1 MEETKNDVQLSEL
14 CSLIFELIDDYCRA
28 EIRNISSADFYTTLA
43 DDLAEH
49 LYQIFSN
56 IIDAE
61 VASAATKPKPKN
73 KKINEMYF
81 DDLRTLVELVLQ
93 YYQQPE
99 NATKYNFCKVSGKD
113 IIPIIPRQSTFE
125 CSGIYD
131 EKENITATIQCLLKM
146 PQPKQKTAEW
156 YECRNNL
163 ITASNLWKVFGTEN
177 QRASLMAEKMGGG
190 GGSGG
195 DKLGNFADNINST
208 LHWGNKFEPLS
219 VVIYQDKTKTRVGD
233 FGCIIH
239 DKYKFIGA
247 SPDGIVVNE
256 ESPLYGYMLEIKNIV
271 NRDIDGIPKKE
282 YWIQTQIQ
290 METCNLDNCHFV
302 ETRFKMFDSAEIFYT
317 EREKYEYSGVIL
329 YFTKKFVVKICSTS
343 ELESDSVGDGSG
355 GEDDYEKIE
364 NSASSQEFT
373 TKIIKLQSV
382 SSSHS
387 GFSKFSNDDNA
398 AHEKCYKL
406 VEKSSAK
413 FPAKD
418 YSSYNKP
425 YYVYMPIHIVEREQ
439 IDTWIEETKKTLADE
454 YCLVEQQYWYLDEY
468 SCVLIKR
475 NCEWFEAVVP
485 DIQLFWNDCVAAKKC
500 SLLL

>member
-1 MEETKNDVQLSEL
+1 MEETKNDVQPSEL

-28 EIRNISSADFYTTLA
+28 EIRNISSADFYSTLA

-56 IIDAE
+56 IIDTE
-61 VASAATKPKPKN
+61 VASAATKPKPKT
-73 KKINEMYF
+73 KKNSEIYF
-81 DDLRTLVELVLQ
+81 EDLRTLVELVLQ
-93 YYQQPE
+93 YYQQPVTQPTE
-99 NATKYNFCKVSGKD
+99 YNFCKVSGKD

-125 CSGIYD
+125 SSGIYD
-131 EKENITATIQCLLKM
+131 AKENITATIQCLLKM

-177 QRASLMAEKMGGG
+177 QRASLMAEKIG
-190 GGSGG
+190 GG
-195 DKLGNFADNINST
+195 DKLGNYADNINST
-208 LHWGNKFEPLS
+208 LHWGNKFEPLT

-256 ESPLYGYMLEIKNIV
+256 ESPFYGYMLEIKNIV

-302 ETRFKMFDSAEIFYT
+302 ETRFKMFDSAEMFYAD
-317 EREKYEYSGVIL
+317 REKYQYSGVIL
-329 YFTKKFVVKICSTS
+329 YFTKKFVIRIANTN
-343 ELESDSVGDGSG
+343 ELDDAAAATATAAT
-355 GEDDYEKIE
+355 DDQDYEKIE
-364 NSASSQEFT
+364 NTASGKEFT
-373 TKIIKLQSV
+373 TKIIKL
-382 SSSHS
+382 
-387 GFSKFSNDDNA
+387 
-398 AHEKCYKL
+398 

-413 FPAKD
+413 SPAID

-425 YYVYMPIHIVEREQ
+425 YYIYMPIHITQREQ
-439 IDTWIEETKKTLADE
+439 IEAWIDETKKTLADE
-454 YCLVEQQYWYLDEY
+454 YSLVEKQYWYLDEY
-468 SCVLIKR
+468 SCVLVKR
-475 NCEWFEAVVP
+475 NREWFVAVVA
-485 DIQLFWNDCVAAKKC
+485 DIESFWGNCVAAKNL
-500 SLLL
+500 SPLV